1 MKITGTFMILAASM
15 ASAVSGLAH
24 HANVDGNGAIY
35 ICPPERTASRRCSG
49 SKGST
54 GKGALGAASAA
65 PRKDAR
71 CWGITVTWGEFH
83 AGKPQ

>member
-54 GKGALGAASAA
+54 GKGALG
-65 PRKDAR
+65 KDAR